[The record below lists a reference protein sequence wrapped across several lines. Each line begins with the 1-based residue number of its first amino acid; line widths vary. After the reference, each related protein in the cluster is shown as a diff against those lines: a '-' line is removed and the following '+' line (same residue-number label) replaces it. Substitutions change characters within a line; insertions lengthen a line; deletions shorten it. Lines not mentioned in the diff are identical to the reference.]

1 MTAVEPVGAS
11 MRGAAITDAETPGF
25 WAPIMDELYVLV
37 VAGLSTGVAV
47 VGVGSRVAM
56 LVLRLTSPDRVR
68 GVTSDDGFT
77 IGRFT
82 LAGSYNLLMIAAGV
96 GVIGA
101 ATYQWV
107 RPWLLGP
114 NWFRRVTLA
123 VGAGAVVGSMLV
135 HPDGIDFTL
144 LEPMWLA
151 VTLFVAL
158 PAAFAVCVAAA
169 VDRVEQLIGSR
180 RVHTRR
186 RWLIPLALVA
196 FFPPVMIVLAVAIG
210 VLLVWVP
217 IRRRPALRRLV
228 ATRGFGVIIRAG
240 WLAIAVLGLIG
251 LLHDISE
258 LRIVGQ
264 LFGRSSI
271 GAGGVPG
278 PLFSTVTG
286 SSPW

>member
-1 MTAVEPVGAS
+1 MTAVGPVEAS
-11 MRGAAITDAETPGF
+11 ARGPAISDADTRRF
-25 WAPIMDELYVLV
+25 WAPIMDEFYVLV
-37 VAGLSTGVAV
+37 VAGLATGVLV

-56 LVLRLTSPDRVR
+56 LVLRLTSPVRVR

-82 LAGSYNLLMIAAGV
+82 LAGSYNLLMLAAGV

-101 ATYQWV
+101 ATYQWL

-123 VGAGAVVGSMLV
+123 LGAGAVVGSMLV
-135 HPDGIDFTL
+135 HPDGIDFAL

-169 VDRVEQLIGSR
+169 VDRVEQLVGSG

-196 FFPPVMIVLAVAIG
+196 IFPPVMIVLAVATG

-217 IRRRPALRRLV
+217 VRSRPAVRRVV
-228 ATRGFGVIIRAG
+228 ATRGFCFILRVG

-251 LLHDISE
+251 LLHDVSE
-258 LRIVGQ
+258 LRNV
-264 LFGRSSI
+264 S
-271 GAGGVPG
+271 
-278 PLFSTVTG
+278 
-286 SSPW
+286 